1 MRTATVGTAR
11 GARAR
16 PCSRGILDVEG
27 HRGAKGIVVE
37 NTIASF
43 LAAFDLGVTGV
54 EFDVRLTADE
64 QVVVWHDWTL
74 RADKCLGDHVG
85 ARVDELTLAQLRTVD
100 IGSQTLPGFP
110 RQRAVPGS
118 RISTLSEVLETS
130 IDAAPDVWLTIE
142 IKVDPTDPREVVT
155 RGRLVEKVLS
165 TIRDFGVG
173 ERCFVH
179 SFDWAVLEL
188 TRDLDPT
195 LLRSALA
202 WEPTFAEGSQWLGSI
217 RWEDH
222 QGDLPGAAAALGADV
237 VSPHLPWCDRELVD
251 RAHDLGLG
259 VLTWTVNTESDLQR
273 MIDAGVDGIVTDY
286 PDRANAL
293 VSLL

>member
-1 MRTATVGTAR
+1 MSTPIIGAAR
-11 GARAR
+11 GVRAR
-16 PCSRGILDVEG
+16 PCSGGVLDVEG
-27 HRGAKGIVVE
+27 HRGAKGLVVE
-37 NTIASF
+37 NTIDSF
-43 LAAFDLGVTGV
+43 LAAFDVGVTGV
-54 EFDVRLTADE
+54 EFDVRFTADE
-64 QVVVWHDWTL
+64 QVVVWHDRTL

-85 ARVDELTLAQLRTVD
+85 ARVDDLTLAQLRTVD
-100 IGSQTLPGFP
+100 VGSLTLPGFP

-118 RISTLSEVLETS
+118 RISTLAEVLEAS
-130 IDAAPDVWLTIE
+130 VGAAPDVWLTIE
-142 IKVDPTDPREVVT
+142 IKVDPTDPREVTT
-155 RGRLVEKVLS
+155 RRRLVEKVLT
-165 TIRDFGVG
+165 TIQDFGVG

-202 WEPTFAEGSQWLGSI
+202 WAPTFAEGSRWLGSI
-217 RWEDH
+217 RWEEH
-222 QGDLPGAAAALGADV
+222 QGDLPSAAAALGAHV
-237 VSPHLPWCDRELVD
+237 VSPHLPWCDKEFVD

-259 VLTWTVNTESDLQR
+259 VLTWTVNEEADLHR
-273 MIDAGVDGIVTDY
+273 MIEAGVDGIVTDY